1 MNCVSLCEDRV
12 NFVSLCEGGVNLAVY
27 VRVG

>member
-1 MNCVSLCEDRV
+1 MNCVSLCEDGV
-12 NFVSLCEGGVNLAVY
+12 NCVSLCEGGVNLAVY